1 MEKLTVLVVDDE
13 PGIRSGIHRILR
25 KFSVDYPFMDDVIGY
40 DISTVP
46 TGEEA
51 IDFIDTNQTDI
62 VLLDNKLPG
71 IQGNEVLEYIN
82 QKQYDT
88 YVIIITSHA
97 SLEVAVKATKNGAY
111 DFVPK
116 PFSPQELKAAM
127 ETVTRNIFLRRMT
140 SKMNKEG
147 KQIRF
152 QFLSVMSH
160 ELKAP
165 LNAIEGYL
173 KMMQNRDFGES
184 MDEYEELISR
194 MKKRTESMRNLI
206 MDMLDLTQ
214 IESGKKKRELAETDL
229 VRAAHSAIDVMKPYA
244 IQKDVEVNL
253 HGAGELKLKADPDEL
268 EIILNNLISNAI
280 KYNKEGGTV
289 DCNIRQNKG
298 FATITISDTGIGMNK
313 TEQAKLFNEFVRI
326 KNEKTKNISG
336 SGLGLS
342 IVKKLVDMY
351 NGDINVCSKPGEGS
365 SFTVTLP
372 VRSNSSQQNTDKQQE
387 DPAETKT
394 SEP

>member
-13 PGIRSGIHRILR
+13 AGIRSGIERILR
-25 KFSVDYPFMDDVIGY
+25 KFSVDYPFMDNVIGY
-40 DISTVP
+40 NIESAP

-51 IDFIDTNQTDI
+51 ISFINNNQTDI

-71 IQGNEVLEYIN
+71 IQGNDVLEYIN

-88 YVIIITSHA
+88 YVIMITSHA

-116 PFSPQELKAAM
+116 PFTPQELKAAL
-127 ETVTRNIFLRRMT
+127 ENLTRHIFLKRMT
-140 SKMNKEG
+140 SQLNKEG

-165 LNAIEGYL
+165 INAIEGYI
-173 KMMQNRDFGES
+173 KMMQNREFGNK
-184 MDEYEELISR
+184 MDEYDEIITRL
-194 MKKRTESMRNLI
+194 KKRTESMRGLI

-214 IESGKKKRELAETDL
+214 IESGKKKRELAKTDI
-229 VRAAHSAIDVMKPYA
+229 VKIANSAIDMMKPFA
-244 IQKDVEVNL
+244 IQKDVMIHL
-253 HGAGELKLKADPDEL
+253 HGNDELKMQADPDEL

-280 KYNKEGGTV
+280 KYNKQGGKV
-289 DCNIRQNKG
+289 DCNIRANKG
-298 FATITISDTGIGMNK
+298 FATITVSDTGIGMNK

-351 NGDINVCSKPGEGS
+351 NGDINVCSKPEEGS
-365 SFTVTLP
+365 SFTVILP
-372 VRSNSSQQNTDKQQE
+372 AYTNTGEEASNK
-387 DPAETKT
+387 K
-394 SEP
+394 

>member
-40 DISTVP
+40 DIEVAP

-51 IDFIDTNQTDI
+51 IEFIDSHKTDI

-71 IQGNEVLEYIN
+71 IQGNDVLEYIN

-88 YVIIITSHA
+88 YVIMITSHA
-97 SLEVAVKATKNGAY
+97 SLEVAVRATKNGAY

-116 PFSPQELKAAM
+116 PFTPQELKSAM
-127 ETVTRNIFLRRMT
+127 ENVTRHIFLRRMT
-140 SKMNKEG
+140 ARLNKEG

-165 LNAIEGYL
+165 LNAIEGYIR
-173 KMMQNRDFGES
+173 MMQSREFGES
-184 MDEYEELISR
+184 LDDYDEIINR
-194 MKKRTESMRNLI
+194 MKKRTEGMRNLI

-214 IESGKKKRELAETDL
+214 IESGKKKRELAEIDL
-229 VRAAHSAIDVMKPYA
+229 IKVANSAIDMMKPYA
-244 IQKDVEVNL
+244 IQKDVEVKL
-253 HGAGELKLKADPDEL
+253 HSPGELKLQADPDEM

-280 KYNKEGGTV
+280 KYNKQDGTV
-289 DCNIRQNKG
+289 DCSIRENKG
-298 FATITISDTGIGMNK
+298 FATITVTDSGIGMNK
-313 TEQAKLFNEFVRI
+313 SEQAKLFNEFVRI

-342 IVKKLVDMY
+342 IVKKLVDLY
-351 NGDINVCSKPGEGS
+351 NGDINVCSQPDEGT
-365 SFTVTLP
+365 SFTITLP
-372 VRSNSSQQNTDKQQE
+372 VSTNTGEESHNK
-387 DPAETKT
+387 
-394 SEP
+394 